1 MLSKETHFRF
11 KSTYRLQVKRR
22 KYTHHVNRNT
32 KSVGMSILISDK
44 WTLGQE
50 TFLETKRDIS

>member
-11 KSTYRLQVKRR
+11 KSTHRLKVKRR
-22 KYTHHVNRNT
+22 KYTHHVNRKT

-50 TFLETKRDIS
+50 TFPETKRDIS